1 MKLITSIVPH
11 DKGERLTKAAMES
24 GCRGGTVLIGRGLA
38 KSNLM
43 AVLGLGESTKDV
55 IMMILED
62 SVMEPVFNTI
72 LRATSK
78 EKRNFGEIFV
88 TDVDAF
94 FRSGNDGIKRD
105 EKGDNNDGTERKG
118 KTMNE
123 MICAIV
129 NKGYADDVMAAARKA
144 GAGGG
149 TVVSARGTARETDE
163 QFFGTHIVP
172 EKEMLIIIVPVEK
185 KDSVLQSIRELKCL
199 KEPGMG
205 IAYSTPVENFGL
217 LGKRG

>member
-1 MKLITSIVPH
+1 MKLVTSIVPH
-11 DKGERLTKAAMES
+11 DRGERLTKAAMEN

-43 AVLGLGESTKDV
+43 AILGLGESTKDV
-55 IMMILED
+55 ILMVLED
-62 SVMEPVFNTI
+62 SVLDIVFKTI
-72 LRATSK
+72 VRATAK
-78 EKRNFGEIFV
+78 ERRGFGEIFV
-88 TDVDAF
+88 TDVDSF
-94 FRSGNDGIKRD
+94 FRSGNEEIKRA
-105 EKGDNNDGTERKG
+105 EEPKAIKG
-118 KTMNE
+118 KSKEAGMNE

-172 EKEMLIIIVPVEK
+172 EKEMLMMIVPSDK
-185 KDSVLQSIRELKCL
+185 KEAVLESIRELKCL

-217 LGKRG
+217 LGKR

>member
-55 IMMILED
+55 ILMILED
-62 SVMEPVFNTI
+62 SVLDVVYKTI
-72 LRATSK
+72 QRATSK
-78 EKRNFGEIFV
+78 ERRGFGEIFV

-94 FRSGNDGIKRD
+94 FRSGSDGIKRD
-105 EKGDNNDGTERKG
+105 EEPKRKVN
-118 KTMNE
+118 TMNE

-149 TVVSARGTARETDE
+149 TVVNARGTARETDE

-172 EKEMLIIIVPVEK
+172 EKEMLMIIVPSEK
-185 KDSVLQSIRELKCL
+185 KESVLESIRNLKCL
-199 KEPGMG
+199 REPGMG

-217 LGKRG
+217 LGKR

>member
-1 MKLITSIVPH
+1 MKLVTSIVPH
-11 DKGERLTKAAMES
+11 DRGERLTKAAMES

-55 IMMILED
+55 ILMILED
-62 SVMEPVFNTI
+62 SVLDVVYKTI
-72 LRATSK
+72 QRATSK
-78 EKRNFGEIFV
+78 ERRGFGEIFV

-94 FRSGNDGIKRD
+94 FRSGSDGIKRD
-105 EKGDNNDGTERKG
+105 EEPKRKVN
-118 KTMNE
+118 TMNE

-149 TVVSARGTARETDE
+149 TVVNARGTARETDE

-172 EKEMLIIIVPVEK
+172 EKEMLMIIVPSEK
-185 KDSVLQSIRELKCL
+185 KEAVLESIRNLKCL
-199 KEPGMG
+199 REPGMG

-217 LGKRG
+217 LGKR

>member
-1 MKLITSIVPH
+1 MKLVTSIVPH
-11 DKGERLTKAAMES
+11 DRGERLTKAAMES

-55 IMMILED
+55 ILMILED
-62 SVMEPVFNTI
+62 SVLDVVYKTI
-72 LRATSK
+72 QRATSK
-78 EKRNFGEIFV
+78 ERRGFGEIFV

-94 FRSGNDGIKRD
+94 FRSGSDGIKRD
-105 EKGDNNDGTERKG
+105 EEPKRKVN
-118 KTMNE
+118 TMNE

-149 TVVSARGTARETDE
+149 TVVNARGTARETDE

-172 EKEMLIIIVPVEK
+172 EKEMLMIIVPSEK
-185 KDSVLQSIRELKCL
+185 KESVLESIRNLKCL
-199 KEPGMG
+199 REPGMG

-217 LGKRG
+217 LGKR